1 MTKTKVAVLASGDGS
16 NFEALVIASRAE
28 FLSAEI
34 VGLVVNRDDCG
45 ALTRAERLKIPSK
58 IIKRGQFSTIE
69 DWNEAMLQQLR
80 MWQVNWVALAGFTG
94 LIGPAILAE
103 FPNRV
108 VNSHPSLLPKFGG
121 KGMYG
126 AFVHTAVLAAR
137 EVETG
142 ITIHLLNERFDEGP
156 IIAQKKIPID
166 PTDTAQSLAEKVKKA
181 ERKFY
186 PVVLQELLTGRI
198 KSR

>member
-1 MTKTKVAVLASGDGS
+1 MVDVKLAILASGEGT
-16 NFEALVIASRAE
+16 NFEAMVHAVRAGA
-28 FLSAEI
+28 LQAEI
-34 VGLVVNRDDCG
+34 VGLLTNRESCG
-45 ALTRAERLKIPSK
+45 AIDRAKKLKIPVEA
-58 IIKRGQFSTIE
+58 ITRGRFSSLE
-69 DWNEAMLQQLR
+69 LWDAALRDQLKK
-80 MWQVNWVALAGFTG
+80 WQAEWVALAGFTG
-94 LIGPAILAE
+94 LIGPAVLKE

-126 AFVHTAVLAAR
+126 DKVHAAVIEAS

-156 IIAQKKIPID
+156 IVAQQRVPIAAD
-166 PTDTAQSLAEKVKKA
+166 DTTAQLAERVKTA
-181 ERKFY
+181 ERDFY
-186 PVVLQELLTGRI
+186 PRVLQDLLTGRI